1 MDKNYVYIGHLQF
14 WINKP
19 QNYFNDSP
27 PVSVH
32 PLEQFRE
39 PKVIH
44 RMFTHHWLFIVHQKK
59 QYNSANQYFLIDVP
73 G

>member
-1 MDKNYVYIGHLQF
+1 MK
-14 WINKP
+14 KP
-19 QNYFNDSP
+19 QNYFNDCP

-32 PLEQFRE
+32 PAEQFKE

-44 RMFTHHWLFIVHQKK
+44 RMFTHLEFPDCLLFTRKK
-59 QYNSANQYFLIDVP
+59 QYNSADQYFLIDIP